1 MGVVS
6 NHMAYVMDANLQ
18 QAWEFWSKEANRVN
32 RVRWGNWTNS
42 LCSVVEEDLQPE
54 TGKRRGKEGK
64 S

>member
-18 QAWEFWSKEANRVN
+18 QAWESWSKEANRVN